1 MQAPIRPDVVHFV
14 HTNVAKNKRQPYC
27 VNKYAGKMPSAASW
41 GTGRAVSRIPRVQ
54 GGGTHRSGQ
63 GAFGNMCRGGRM
75 FSPTKQWRRWHRKVN
90 LTQRRYAVASGLAA
104 SAVPALVM
112 ARGHRIE
119 QLNEVPLVLAN
130 SVEKLTKTR
139 DAVALL
145 KKFGAYDDVEKVISS
160 KTMRAGKGKMRNRRF
175 VQRRGPLVVYDTDN
189 GITRAFRNIPG
200 IELADVNSLNLLQ
213 LAPGG
218 HLGRFCLWTQGAFEK
233 LDTVFGTMTR
243 PSSTRKHNGTPARLP
258 QMQMKNSDLSRIIN
272 SDEVQ
277 SVVNAP
283 KQGTK
288 PRGLKCNPLKN
299 AKAME
304 RVNPYASA
312 KKELE
317 AKKQKA
323 DQKRSVKV
331 VNAVSNKEKLKQYDD
346 MIKQRDQAVADQQ
359 KERDAKRKQSDL
371 VKRYKAAI
379 AEIMEIAIGSG
390 AKASDLDEI
399 VYKHVKG
406 NGEASS
412 SEAAN

>member
-1 MQAPIRPDVVHFV
+1 MGFQFSDMSISAARPCVTIQGDGADKPTQVAMPSVFLAPIRPDVVHFV
-14 HTNVAKNKRQPYC
+14 HTNVSKNKRQPYC

-160 KTMRAGKGKMRNRRF
+160 KTLRAGKGKMRNRRF

-200 IELADVNSLNLLQ
+200 V
-213 LAPGG
+213 
-218 HLGRFCLWTQGAFEK
+218 
-233 LDTVFGTMTR
+233 
-243 PSSTRKHNGTPARLP
+243 
-258 QMQMKNSDLSRIIN
+258 
-272 SDEVQ
+272 
-277 SVVNAP
+277 
-283 KQGTK
+283 
-288 PRGLKCNPLKN
+288 
-299 AKAME
+299 
-304 RVNPYASA
+304 
-312 KKELE
+312 
-317 AKKQKA
+317 
-323 DQKRSVKV
+323 
-331 VNAVSNKEKLKQYDD
+331 
-346 MIKQRDQAVADQQ
+346 
-359 KERDAKRKQSDL
+359 
-371 VKRYKAAI
+371 
-379 AEIMEIAIGSG
+379 
-390 AKASDLDEI
+390 
-399 VYKHVKG
+399 
-406 NGEASS
+406 
-412 SEAAN
+412 

>member
-1 MQAPIRPDVVHFV
+1 MPGSASRPTVRVFQTEGDAADVAGTLKLPGVFHAPIRPDVVHFV
-14 HTNVAKNKRQPYC
+14 HTGMAKNKRQPYC

-130 SVEKLTKTR
+130 SVEKLSKTR

-160 KTMRAGKGKMRNRRF
+160 KTLRAGKGKMRNRRF

-200 IELADVNSLNLLQ
+200 VELANVNSLNLLQ

-218 HLGRFCLWTQGAFEK
+218 HLGRFCVWTQGAFEK

-272 SDEVQ
+272 SDEAQ
-277 SVVNAP
+277 SVLNAP
-283 KQGTK
+283 KQGQK

-304 RVNPYASA
+304 RKVAEKA
-312 KKELE
+312 KKDLT
-317 AKKQKA
+317 ALKKAGKNKPDKKDPKRAALKKSFYNSMIA
-323 DQKRSVKV
+323 D
-331 VNAVSNKEKLKQYDD
+331 
-346 MIKQRDQAVADQQ
+346 
-359 KERDAKRKQSDL
+359 
-371 VKRYKAAI
+371 
-379 AEIMEIAIGSG
+379 
-390 AKASDLDEI
+390 
-399 VYKHVKG
+399 
-406 NGEASS
+406 
-412 SEAAN
+412 

>member
-1 MQAPIRPDVVHFV
+1 MAARPLISVYSAEGEVSKSVKLPGVFQAPIRPDVVHFV
-14 HTNVAKNKRQPYC
+14 HTNVSKNKRQPYC

-160 KTMRAGKGKMRNRRF
+160 KTLRAGKGKMRNRRF

-200 IELADVNSLNLLQ
+200 VELADVNSLNLLQ

-218 HLGRFCLWTQGAFEK
+218 HLGRFCVWTQGAFEK

-277 SVVNAP
+277 SVLNAP
-283 KQGTK
+283 KQGQK

-304 RVNPYASA
+304 RVNPYAA
-312 KKELE
+312 VKKELE
-317 AKKQKA
+317 AKKQKVAEKAKKDLSALKKAGKNKPAKKDPKVSALKKSFYQSMIA
-323 DQKRSVKV
+323 D
-331 VNAVSNKEKLKQYDD
+331 
-346 MIKQRDQAVADQQ
+346 
-359 KERDAKRKQSDL
+359 
-371 VKRYKAAI
+371 
-379 AEIMEIAIGSG
+379 
-390 AKASDLDEI
+390 
-399 VYKHVKG
+399 
-406 NGEASS
+406 
-412 SEAAN
+412 

>member
-1 MQAPIRPDVVHFV
+1 MPGSASRPTVRVFQTEGDAADVAGTLKLPGVFLAPIRPDVVHFV
-14 HTNVAKNKRQPYC
+14 HTNVSKNKRQPYC

-90 LTQRRYAVASGLAA
+90 LTQRRYTVASGLAA

-130 SVEKLTKTR
+130 SVEKLSKTR

-160 KTMRAGKGKMRNRRF
+160 KTLRAGKGKMRNRRF

-200 IELADVNSLNLLQ
+200 VELANVNSLNLLQ

-218 HLGRFCLWTQGAFEK
+218 HLGRFCVWTQGAFEK

-277 SVVNAP
+277 SVLNAP
-283 KQGTK
+283 KQGQK

-304 RVNPYASA
+304 LVNPYAA
-312 KKELE
+312 VKKELE
-317 AKKQKA
+317 AKKDLTALKKA
-323 DQKRSVKV
+323 GKNKPDKKDPKR
-331 VNAVSNKEKLKQYDD
+331 AALKKDP
-346 MIKQRDQAVADQQ
+346 
-359 KERDAKRKQSDL
+359 KR
-371 VKRYKAAI
+371 
-379 AEIMEIAIGSG
+379 
-390 AKASDLDEI
+390 
-399 VYKHVKG
+399 
-406 NGEASS
+406 
-412 SEAAN
+412 